1 MVQNLTVG
9 VEKPIS
15 TRQIKLPKGVNDRLQ
30 KLLDRQDRGK
40 RLTVEERRE
49 AEGLAE
55 LAEMLTLLRLEHER
69 GNLERNAL
77 DESAILYAQVYSN
90 EEDLRVLTESALLET
105 VHD

>member
-9 VEKPIS
+9 VKQPIP

-40 RLTVEERRE
+40 RLTDEERTE

-55 LAEMLTLLRLEHER
+55 LAEMLTLFK
-69 GNLERNAL
+69 LERERDNIEENAL
-77 DESAILYAQVYSN
+77 DESANLYAQVYSN
-90 EEDLRVLTESALLET
+90 DEDLKVLTESALLET